1 MRNLSSWKRPRD
13 LSLVYQLCKKGFQ
26 SIPVCRTHEGED
38 EGEDDRGCPRNY
50 REKTRFFLLS
60 LSLSIVL
67 STMHYFNMIF
77 IFTLFFSHEFAYIDR
92 SERKIVNVIATWRY
106 ERGKRET
113 GRRVSRLSIGG
124 DTVLRYMYVG
134 CNGSSAKSPGSRR
147 KTSPGSSLMD

>member
-1 MRNLSSWKRPRD
+1 MFTSSVKKDFSQSPYAERTRVRTRAKTIGDVLVIIVRKRD
-13 LSLVYQLCKKGFQ
+13 FSF
-26 SIPVCRTHEGED
+26 S
-38 EGEDDRGCPRNY
+38 
-50 REKTRFFLLS
+50 LS